1 MVNVKIKNNNKVK
14 INEVL
19 VYPPKIKNKKMVLD
33 QKRWQNNSVFE
44 WVIIKFLVKI
54 FSFKVFGVEAL
65 RHDDPCNCQMDARFQ
80 PR

>member
-1 MVNVKIKNNNKVK
+1 MVK

-65 RHDDPCNCQMDARFQ
+65 RPDDPRNCQMDARFQ

>member
-1 MVNVKIKNNNKVK
+1 
-14 INEVL
+14 
-19 VYPPKIKNKKMVLD
+19 MVLD

-65 RHDDPCNCQMDARFQ
+65 RPDDPRGGTWAVASCRNDVVRLAHFSQRSGQYIRIGYAIVRM
-80 PR
+80 